1 MQLIPRNDLVLIE
14 RTSIKKEVKKG
25 SIILADDVT
34 VVTNTVIAI
43 GGTVADLKVDDIV
56 LLRKHC
62 DELPVDKKFGENLFL
77 IKESD
82 IIAVEH
88 K

>member
-1 MQLIPRNDLVLIE
+1 MQLTPRNDYVLIE
-14 RTSIKKEVKKG
+14 RTTTKKEVKKG
-25 SIILADDVT
+25 SIIIADDT
-34 VVTNTVIAI
+34 TVITNIVKAI
-43 GGTVADLKVDDIV
+43 GGSVADLAVGDVVV
-56 LLRKHC
+56 LKQYR
-62 DELPVDKKFGENLFL
+62 DELAIDKKFGENLFL

>member
-1 MQLIPRNDLVLIE
+1 MQLVPRNDLVLIE
-14 RTSIKKEVKKG
+14 RTSVKKEVKKG

-34 VVTNTVIAI
+34 VVTNTVKAM
-43 GGTVADLKVDDIV
+43 GGTVADLKIGDAV
-56 LLRKHC
+56 LLKKYC
-62 DELPVDKKFGENLFL
+62 DELPVDKQFGENLFL

-82 IIAVEH
+82 ILAVEH

>member
-1 MQLIPRNDLVLIE
+1 MCIIPRNDLVLIG
-14 RTSIKKEVKKG
+14 RTSVKKEVKKG
-25 SIILADDVT
+25 SIILTDDVT
-34 VVTNTVIAI
+34 VTTNTVIAI
-43 GGTVADLKVDDIV
+43 GGTVADLMVGDIV

-82 IIAVEH
+82 IIAIEH

>member
-1 MQLIPRNDLVLIE
+1 MCIIPRNDLVLIE
-14 RTSIKKEVKKG
+14 RTSVKKEVKKG

-34 VVTNTVIAI
+34 VITNTVIAI
-43 GGTVADLKVDDIV
+43 GGTVADLKVGDIV

-82 IIAVEH
+82 IIAIEH